1 MSNLKLNLGFH
12 FSVGYILL
20 FCFLLIIVSLLDR
33 RQFHNKFEEQL
44 YFAVH
49 QVKENENKTNQ
60 NSISQSLSPNNS
72 NLHLN
77 YPHKPG
83 VVQPTTNIDKKKTNE
98 MLNYQEEELASCFSD
113 GITLAGSAPKHHI
126 KMNSFFDSK
135 EVKQK
140 FSSDPDSEET

>member
-1 MSNLKLNLGFH
+1 M
-12 FSVGYILL
+12 
-20 FCFLLIIVSLLDR
+20 
-33 RQFHNKFEEQL
+33 
-44 YFAVH
+44 
-49 QVKENENKTNQ
+49 
-60 NSISQSLSPNNS
+60 
-72 NLHLN
+72 
-77 YPHKPG
+77 
-83 VVQPTTNIDKKKTNE
+83 VQPTTNIDKKKTNE